1 MEQTKEQETP
11 PAAGQTGP
19 ESAEASEIP
28 SEMSAMVSLL
38 ASSVQGMQGSLG
50 NAYQSMANQLKQSME
65 MTQTMSGMM
74 ELFLVSSLSIRSTIE
89 RDEKTGKPLLVLI
102 TENKSQFPIP
112 GISGTIRIGNDS
124 NEQRKFE
131 NSVGSYATLLFST
144 AVQTKKGGRSVIRGK
159 TEYKEMQDTIYK
171 YPHEQQTTEEQLQL
185 PVSDSATP
193 SSTPSA
199 SPSASSQAISTLL
212 PGMRCTDVFE
222 LNLERFDNWIILAE
236 ASFKSPGTGKTLF
249 KKHELCVYLVDQ
261 CTIDWLPDNG
271 VLDDIGSSY
280 TAHMTTG
287 PLRQVLNVPATDGV
301 SIGKRFSLTP
311 MKSEFKVE
319 GMVSEISEDKQDTLL
334 SIWCENNTDE
344 TESILQRIHTELT
357 ILGKQTGHHAKLQF

>member
-11 PAAGQTGP
+11 PAVGQTGP
-19 ESAEASEIP
+19 EPAEASEIP
-28 SEMSAMVSLL
+28 SEMYVAC
-38 ASSVQGMQGSLG
+38 
-50 NAYQSMANQLKQSME
+50 
-65 MTQTMSGMM
+65 
-74 ELFLVSSLSIRSTIE
+74 STIE

-144 AVQTKKGGRSVIRGK
+144 AVQTKKGK